1 MLSAALCMQM
11 VMSTPLDKRSE
22 EQNRQKNARC
32 LAERHPVFFHDY
44 MDSGSAVRSRN
55 PDLYQL
61 GGKIIHEKPVIIFV

>member
-32 LAERHPVFFHDY
+32 LAERHLVFFHDY
-44 MDSGSAVRSRN
+44 MDSGSAIRSRN

-61 GGKIIHEKPVIIFV
+61 GRKIIYEKPVVIFV

>member
-22 EQNRQKNARC
+22 EQTEKCQVPRREAPGIFN
-32 LAERHPVFFHDY
+32 DY
-44 MDSGSAVRSRN
+44 MDSGSAIRSRN

-61 GGKIIHEKPVIIFV
+61 GRKIIHEKPVVIFV

>member
-11 VMSTPLDKRSE
+11 AMSTPLDKRSE

-32 LAERHPVFFHDY
+32 LAERHLAFFHDY
-44 MDSGSAVRSRN
+44 MDSGSAIRGRN

-61 GGKIIHEKPVIIFV
+61 GRKIIHEKPVVIFV